1 MTELAGV
8 LVGNYFLL
16 ECLAREGQV
25 EMYRARPTMKGG
37 YDVLLRLFRPPF
49 PDPTHFRTHFS
60 EEVEKVWR
68 CHHASLQPLYE
79 YGTGN
84 DLLYCVTLFPEVETL
99 AHYLKRQNER
109 FLPIERVLHLIVQLC
124 DAVQCLHENNI
135 VHGNI
140 QPSSIYL
147 RNDQDVLLTNYG
159 MRRAYREGEPLAS
172 LLDEGNALY
181 IAPEQSLG
189 MTYPASDVY
198 ALGVLC
204 YRLLS
209 GSFPYDGITP
219 EEISWQH
226 TNDPIPPL
234 CARRQDLPEEI
245 ECIMQKA
252 LAKRPQQRFSSAKA
266 LANALLSTLTMIN
279 ESDDCSSNVDSPQP
293 RRLNVRSRHT
303 PFSRAYAMSL
313 LAPAK

>member
-49 PDPTHFRTHFS
+49 PDPTQFRAHFS
-60 EEVEKVWR
+60 QEVEKVWR
-68 CHHASLQPLYE
+68 CRHSSLLPLYE

-99 AHYLKRQNER
+99 AQYLKRQNER
-109 FLPIERVLHLIVQLC
+109 FLPVERVLQLVLQLC
-124 DAVQCLHENNI
+124 DAVQCLHESDI

-147 RNDQDVLLTNYG
+147 RNDQHVLLTNYG

-181 IAPEQSLG
+181 ISPEQSLG
-189 MTYPASDVY
+189 MTYPASDIY

-209 GSFPYDGITP
+209 GSFPYDGMTP

-226 TNDPIPPL
+226 SNDPLPSL
-234 CARRQDLPEEI
+234 CARRHDLPQEI
-245 ECIMQKA
+245 DEIMQKA
-252 LAKRPQQRFSSAKA
+252 LAKRSQQRFSSAKA
-266 LANALLSTLTMIN
+266 LAHALLSALKMRN
-279 ESDDCSSNVDSPQP
+279 DSSIEETSTQP

-313 LAPAK
+313 LATPK